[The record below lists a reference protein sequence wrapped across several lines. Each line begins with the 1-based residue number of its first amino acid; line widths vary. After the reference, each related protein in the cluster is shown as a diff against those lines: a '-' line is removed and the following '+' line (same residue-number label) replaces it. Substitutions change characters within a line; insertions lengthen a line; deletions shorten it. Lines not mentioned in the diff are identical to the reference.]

1 MTVRIGNFLFKW
13 RSYFPFILL
22 FFGWKV
28 FITPE
33 YLEKLNQSLQDLFE
47 LICFS
52 ISMIG
57 IIIRFII
64 AGYTP
69 ERTSGRNTNSQI
81 ADKLNTTGFYSVVRH
96 PIYILSNFPTF
107 LGYILFTQMP
117 VLISIAI
124 PSFFIYYYFIMK
136 AEDYYLKNKFGNE
149 WEQWAQ
155 KTPMIIPNFNNWKPF
170 KGNFNFVKG
179 LININP
185 TILTTVS
192 IFAAIDLSRDIILEN
207 EFDFVWSFLW
217 LSSLFL
223 YINIKKYRKYC

>member
-28 FITPE
+28 FITQE
-33 YLEKLNQSLQDLFE
+33 YLERINQLVQDLFE

-69 ERTSGRNTNSQI
+69 ERTSGRNTKSQI

-96 PIYILSNFPTF
+96 PIYLLANFPTF
-107 LGYILFTQMP
+107 LGYLLFTEMP
-117 VLISIAI
+117 VFILSSIVAY
-124 PSFFIYYYFIMK
+124 FIYYYFIMK
-136 AEDYYLKNKFGNE
+136 AEDYYLETKFGEE
-149 WEQWAQ
+149 WKTWAQ
-155 KTPMIIPNFNNWKPF
+155 KTPMIILNLKNWKPF
-170 KGNFNFVKG
+170 EGSFNFKKA
-179 LININP
+179 LINVNP
-185 TILTTVS
+185 TLLTTVS
-192 IFAAIDLSRDIILEN
+192 IFAIIDISRDLLLEN
-207 EFDFVWSFLW
+207 EFDFVWSFIW
-217 LSSLFL
+217 IGAIFL
-223 YINIKKYRKYC
+223 YIDIKKYRKHC